1 MTELTSNELK
11 WVLPPDTDHHI
22 TTKLISEVQ
31 NLHPVIAE
39 ILIKRGL
46 DSFNSVRNFFK
57 VDLNRIDDYGE
68 MKDCEKASDRILL
81 AITDNEKIL
90 IYGDYDVDGTSSVS
104 MLMLFLKSFGADVSY
119 YIPDR
124 YKEGYGVSD
133 RGVEHTLSGKYD
145 LMITV
150 DCGISAAHELNRVS
164 DAGIDVIICDHH
176 LPGDELPKVF
186 ATLNPQQADC
196 NYKGKELCGG
206 GVALILLKSLSRKLN
221 KPDEWKN
228 YLDLAAIATCCD
240 IVPLRGVN
248 RIIVQAGIEQ
258 INTQRRTSIAALL
271 KIAGYEEN
279 LDVSDIVF
287 KIGPRINAAGRL
299 KHASLTVE
307 LLIESDFDLA
317 SETAA
322 KMENLNVKRKAMDKA
337 ITESAL
343 AQMYLNDPDLVR
355 NTTVVHSEDWHKG
368 VIGIVASR
376 LIERCHRP
384 TIVFTNVD
392 GMLTGSGR
400 SVGGV
405 HLYEALK
412 ICENHLEKFGG
423 HAAAAGLSLKLDS
436 LSDFMEAFEAA
447 IAKQVPEKW
456 SSPELNIDAVTDLS
470 DWHNDMFDRFYA
482 QLNRC
487 RPFGPAN
494 AQPVFATFSCRAR
507 LVRTVGKDHLK
518 FEVYQEANPKVGIQV
533 IAFNMV
539 DHYADLAS
547 GQSFRLAYNIEENT
561 WRGKSS
567 LQLNAKDIVVEK

>member
-1 MTELTSNELK
+1 MTKLTSNGLK
-11 WVLPPDTDHHI
+11 WVLPPETDKHI
-22 TTKLISEVQ
+22 VDGLISKVS
-31 NLHPVIAE
+31 NLHPVIAG

-46 DSFNSVRNFFK
+46 DSFETIKNFFK
-57 VDLNRIDDYGE
+57 VDLSRIDNYGE
-68 MKDCEKASDRILL
+68 MKDCEKASDRVLQ
-81 AITDNEKIL
+81 AIDKDEKIL

-104 MLMLFLKSFGADVSY
+104 MLVLFLKSFGADVSY

-124 YKEGYGVSD
+124 YKEGYGVSN
-133 RGVEHTLSGKYD
+133 RGVEHTLSEKYD

-150 DCGISAAHELNRVS
+150 DCGISAAPELNRLS

-176 LPGDELPKVF
+176 LPGDVLPEVF
-186 ATLNPQQADC
+186 AILNPQQADC
-196 NYKGKELCGG
+196 PYMGKELCGC

-221 KPDEWKN
+221 KPNEWKN

-258 INTQRRTSIAALL
+258 INTQRRTSISALL
-271 KIAGYEEN
+271 KIAGYEES

-322 KMENLNVKRKAMDKA
+322 KMENLNVKRKGMDKD
-337 ITESAL
+337 ITASAL
-343 AQMYLNDPDLVR
+343 AQMYLNDPGLVR
-355 NTTVVHSEDWHKG
+355 NTTVVHSEEWHKG

-400 SVGGV
+400 SVDGV

-412 ICENHLEKFGG
+412 ICEDHIEKFGG

-436 LSDFMEAFEAA
+436 LPDFMQAFDAA
-447 IAKQVPEKW
+447 IAKQVPKRTN
-456 SSPELNIDAVTDLS
+456 PKLYIDAVVDLS
-470 DWHNDMFDRFYA
+470 DWHNDMFDRFYG

-494 AQPVFATFSCRAR
+494 AQPLFATFSCRAR
-507 LVRTVGKDHLK
+507 SVRTVGKDHLK
-518 FEVYQEANPKVGIQV
+518 FEVYQDSNSKVGVQV

-539 DHYADLAS
+539 DHYDDLAS
-547 GQSFRLAYNIEENT
+547 GKVFKLAYNIEENT

-567 LQLNAKDIVVEK
+567 LQLNAKDILIV

>member
-1 MTELTSNELK
+1 MTELTTSELK
-11 WVLPPDTDHHI
+11 WVLPPATDKHEIHR
-22 TTKLISEVQ
+22 LISEVN

-39 ILIKRGL
+39 ILISRGL
-46 DSFNSVRNFFK
+46 DSFDMVKNFFK
-57 VDLNRIDDYGE
+57 VDLNRIDNYGE
-68 MKDCEKASDRILL
+68 MKDCDKASDRILQ
-81 AITDNEKIL
+81 AIHNKEKIL

-124 YKEGYGVSD
+124 YKEGYGVSNL
-133 RGVEHTLSGKYD
+133 GVEHTLSGKYD

-150 DCGISAAHELNRVS
+150 DCGISAAPELNRLS

-176 LPGDELPKVF
+176 LPGDVLPNVF
-186 ATLNPQQADC
+186 AILNPQQADC
-196 NYKGKELCGG
+196 PYKGKELCGC
-206 GVALILLKSLSRKLN
+206 GVALILIKSLSRKLN

-240 IVPLRGVN
+240 IVPLRGIN

-258 INTQRRTSIAALL
+258 INTQRRTSIKALL

-299 KHASLTVE
+299 EHASLAVE
-307 LLIESDFDLA
+307 LLTESDFNRA

-322 KMENLNVKRKAMDKA
+322 KMDALNIKRKGMDKE

-343 AQMYLNDPDLVR
+343 AQMHLNDPGLAR

-368 VIGIVASR
+368 IIGIVASR

-400 SVGGV
+400 SVDGV

-412 ICENHLEKFGG
+412 ACEGHIEKFGG

-436 LSDFMEAFEAA
+436 LQDFIQAFEAA
-447 IAKQVPEKW
+447 IVKQIPERSEPK
-456 SSPELNIDAVTDLS
+456 LNIDAVTDLV
-470 DWHNDMFDRFYA
+470 DWNNDTFDRFYG

-494 AQPVFATFSCRAR
+494 SQPVFATNSCRAR
-507 LVRTVGKDHLK
+507 YVKIVGKDHLK
-518 FEVYQEANPKVGIQV
+518 FEVYQDDNPKSGIAV

-539 DHYADLAS
+539 DLYDDLNS
-547 GQSFRLAYNIEENT
+547 GQSFGLAYNIGENT
-561 WRGKSS
+561 WRGSTT
-567 LQLNAKDIVVEK
+567 LQLIAKSIVVG

>member
-1 MTELTSNELK
+1 MTKRTANGLE
-11 WVLPPDTDHHI
+11 WVLPPQTDQHI
-22 TTKLISEVQ
+22 IDKLVSDVE
-31 NLHPVIAE
+31 NLHPVVAG

-46 DSFNSVRNFFK
+46 NSFDTVRDFFK
-57 VDLNRIDDYGE
+57 FDLDRIDNFGE
-68 MKDCEKASDRILL
+68 MKDCEKASDRLL
-81 AITDNEKIL
+81 RAITNKEKIL
-90 IYGDYDVDGTSSVS
+90 IYGDYDVDGTASVS

-124 YKEGYGVSD
+124 YKEGYGVSSL
-133 RGVEHTLSGKYD
+133 GVEHTLSENYD
-145 LMITV
+145 LMVTV

-164 DAGIDVIICDHH
+164 AAGIDVIICDHH
-176 LPGDELPKVF
+176 LPGDVLPEVF
-186 ATLNPQQADC
+186 AILNPQQADC
-196 NYKGKELCGG
+196 HYQGKELCGC
-206 GVALILLKSLSRKLN
+206 GVALILIKSLSRKLN

-240 IVPLRGVN
+240 IVPLRGIN
-248 RIIVQAGIEQ
+248 RIIVQAGINK

-279 LDVSDIVF
+279 LDVSDVVF

-299 KHASLTVE
+299 KHASLAVE
-307 LLIESDFDLA
+307 LLTESDFDRA
-317 SETAA
+317 TETAA
-322 KMENLNVKRKAMDKA
+322 KMENLNVKRKAMDKD

-343 AQMYLNDPDLVR
+343 AQMHLNDPELIR

-376 LIERCHRP
+376 LIERCYRP

-400 SVGGV
+400 SVDGV

-412 ICENHLEKFGG
+412 ICEGHLEKFGG

-436 LSDFMEAFEAA
+436 LSDFMQAFEAA
-447 IAKQVPEKW
+447 IGEQVPERTNPK
-456 SSPELNIDAVTDLS
+456 LYIDAVADFS
-470 DWHNDMFDRFYA
+470 DWNNDAFTRFYA

-487 RPFGPAN
+487 RPFGPTN
-494 AQPVFATFSCRAR
+494 SQPVFASFSCRAR
-507 LVRTVGKDHLK
+507 YVRTVGKDHLK
-518 FEVYQEANPKVGIQV
+518 FEVYQEANSKVGIQV

-539 DHYADLAS
+539 DHYDDLAS
-547 GQSFRLAYNIEENT
+547 GQSFGLAYNIEENT
-561 WRGKSS
+561 WRGNSS
-567 LQLNAKDIVVEK
+567 LQLNAKDIVVG